1 VHAPASPLVQTHDDC
16 NGFQASRPTAAD
28 RARRAR
34 RQHAAAV
41 RAVAIASP
49 AEGSGTTMRL
59 RPPLSLA
66 FVK

>member
-1 VHAPASPLVQTHDDC
+1 VQAPASPLVQTHDDR

-28 RARRAR
+28 RARH
-34 RQHAAAV
+34 QHAAAV
-41 RAVAIASP
+41 RTVAIASP

>member
-1 VHAPASPLVQTHDDC
+1 MTTATAFKRHGRP
-16 NGFQASRPTAAD
+16 RPTAAD
-28 RARRAR
+28 RARH
-34 RQHAAAV
+34 QHAAAV
-41 RAVAIASP
+41 RTVAIASP